1 MNASLYSCCED
12 GEGNIPPNIFKGIDM
27 WLVLELFSIVLLLW
41 VTVKATS
48 EFNVMYVRV
57 LSSVMGCIL
66 NGEGSDY

>member
-1 MNASLYSCCED
+1 
-12 GEGNIPPNIFKGIDM
+12 M